1 MRAGFLKLEQT
12 ALKYPNQNPCRG
24 EKLRPL
30 ADPQRLPLVNQVT
43 FWAFAWSILYC
54 LGRHD
59 PDDPSSAM

>member
-1 MRAGFLKLEQT
+1 MCAGFLKLEQT
-12 ALKYPNQNPCRG
+12 ALKYPNQNPCRA

-30 ADPQRLPLVNQVT
+30 AGPPRLASPNWVT

-59 PDDPSSAM
+59 PDDPSSAV